1 MLYEIKHRFT
11 GAVLFSL
18 ECGSLNIC
26 VETAI
31 SARANLTGAYLTGAN
46 LADANLAD
54 ADLAFANLADA
65 YLTGAYLTD
74 ANLADANL
82 ADANLA
88 DANLAR
94 ANLAGAN
101 LAGAY
106 LARAN
111 LADAKNADFA
121 IAQTRILPEGDL
133 IGWKKCAQGVIVKL
147 RIPEAAKRSHAFG
160 RKCRAEYADVIGV
173 IGADV
178 GISQHD
184 GRTEYRVGQRVTP
197 DRFDENWQEEC
208 SSGIHFFITRLE
220 AEAY

>member
-1 MLYEIKHRFT
+1 MIMLYEIKHRFT

-65 YLTGAYLTD
+65 YLAGANLTD

-94 ANLAGAN
+94 ADLAGAN
-101 LAGAY
+101 LARAWIIDGGQDKRGFRFMASQTKEGSIQYRAGCKTWQSIDDARAY
-106 LARAN
+106 YGSNYTGDGDVAECLAR
-111 LADAKNADFA
+111 LELLRG
-121 IAQTRILPEGDL
+121 IAERRWP
-133 IGWKKCAQGVIVKL
+133 
-147 RIPEAAKRSHAFG
+147 
-160 RKCRAEYADVIGV
+160 
-173 IGADV
+173 
-178 GISQHD
+178 
-184 GRTEYRVGQRVTP
+184 TP
-197 DRFDENWQEEC
+197 
-208 SSGIHFFITRLE
+208 
-220 AEAY
+220 A